1 MTIGAP
7 SPGMPFWA
15 PTQYLPYTPIVVGG
29 RRRRTDRSR
38 AIRSVQH
45 PPEEAAQ
52 VSRDDAQVALQKEV
66 TAVDQVHLRVF
77 ASRAKARAPAGPK
90 MSSLR
95 PHTASTGTSLVRRH
109 SCSNG

>member
-52 VSRDDAQVALQKEV
+52 VSRDDVQVALQKEV
-66 TAVDQVHLRVF
+66 TAVDQVHFRVF
-77 ASRAKARAPAGPK
+77 CVAGEGSRAAGPK
-90 MSSLR
+90 ISSLR
-95 PHTASTGTSLVRRH
+95 PHTASGTSLVRRN
-109 SCSNG
+109 SCSSG